1 MDMIVLSLRGN
12 QTMQEQAARLTL
24 PTTKVLSAIG
34 ITSGGAFAATPSP
47 FHPLLV
53 RTSELPPLPAEL
65 AGVMEEGTGRIWV
78 AGRFF
83 LMA

>member
-1 MDMIVLSLRGN
+1 MTQMH
-12 QTMQEQAARLTL
+12 AARLTL

-34 ITSGGAFAATPSP
+34 MTNGGAFAATPSP

-65 AGVMEEGTGRIWV
+65 AGVTGEGRWGIWV